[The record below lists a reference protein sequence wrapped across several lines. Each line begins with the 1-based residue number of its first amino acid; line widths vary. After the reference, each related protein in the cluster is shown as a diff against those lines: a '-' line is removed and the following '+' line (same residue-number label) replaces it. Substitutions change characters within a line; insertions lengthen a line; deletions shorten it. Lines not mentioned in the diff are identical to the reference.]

1 MRVALLS
8 CVICIIAVDWC
19 INLSRQDENPQT
31 PSHAHRTR
39 HLVEG
44 VGAGSPVGEE
54 HAEADGL
61 EDAGDGTDSN
71 GVERTLLS
79 EDLGDD
85 LKIVNSCSCI
95 KKWRDR

>member
-1 MRVALLS
+1 VRV
-8 CVICIIAVDWC
+8 
-19 INLSRQDENPQT
+19 P
-31 PSHAHRTR
+31 
-39 HLVEG
+39 
-44 VGAGSPVGEE
+44 PVGEE